1 MDDDEDGE
9 DGDDYIDEEQ
19 MLDVAEKCFIRIA
32 ESIIKMGISVR

>member
-1 MDDDEDGE
+1 MEDDEDGE
-9 DGDDYIDEEQ
+9 GDDYIDEEQ